1 MDALSKALLVL
12 MIAAIAGVFL
22 IVIPIVWER
31 NNRAEARASEIGCK
45 DLGTARDMS
54 SVRFFDCNGVVK
66 LEIVK

>member
-1 MDALSKALLVL
+1 MDKLSKLLVV
-12 MIAAIAGVFL
+12 MAVAIVAGVFL

>member
-1 MDALSKALLVL
+1 MDKFSKVIVALVVAVF
-12 MIAAIAGVFL
+12 AGVFL
-22 IVIPIVWER
+22 IVIHIVWER